1 MIIKT
6 NILDEV
12 KKFYDDEYKS
22 IKDCI
27 EFRFLNPNDMIDT
40 SIDMCLGVA
49 QFVQYIG
56 VSYEEITE
64 IYDKQKARLENLKR
78 GRS

>member
-1 MIIKT
+1 MTIET

-22 IKDCI
+22 IKFCMGH
-27 EFRFLNPNDMIDT
+27 RFIDTDELIDT
-40 SIDMCLGVA
+40 SIAMCLGVA

-56 VSYEEITE
+56 ASYEEITE
-64 IYDKQKARLENLKR
+64 IYNEQKARLEELKR
-78 GRS
+78 RY